1 MYIIYKKEHKMQK
14 NTFKIISSFKKE
26 ANVITSDIDKAYES
40 CKPLIEAEKRRF
52 QHEVEAIKDFGET
65 NLQKLGWDIIR

>member
-1 MYIIYKKEHKMQK
+1 MQK

-26 ANVITSDIDKAYES
+26 ANVITSDIDMAYES
-40 CKPLIEAEKRRF
+40 CKPMIEAEKRRF
-52 QHEVEAIKDFGET
+52 KNEVEAIKDFGRS